1 MIRGAAALWKLDMR
15 GALAGLADI
24 EGSPMRLGGNTE
36 ALDMLGTPGC
46 RMVGTPGCRMVGTPG
61 CRMVGAVALWK
72 LLVPTSR
79 VPGIKWGVAT
89 LVLDMKGSLTR
100 FPGKRGGLVMGK

>member
-36 ALDMLGTPGC
+36 VLDMLGTPGC
-46 RMVGTPGCRMVGTPG
+46 RMA
-61 CRMVGAVALWK
+61 GAVALWK

>member
-1 MIRGAAALWKLDMR
+1 MIRGAAALWKLDIK

-36 ALDMLGTPGC
+36 ALDML
-46 RMVGTPGCRMVGTPG
+46 GTPGCRMVGTPG